1 VYRRRTQL
9 AGIIFLIACFSG
21 CGATRPMK
29 YYILD
34 PGPVPAASGAAQYP
48 VTLLVGRITAS
59 HLYRDD
65 RLVYGSGPVQLGVY
79 SYDRWAEPPAD
90 MIQDLL
96 VSSLRSTG
104 QYRAVSALNSN
115 IRGDYVV
122 RGHLWAISEV
132 DKPELTARFS
142 LQIELFDP
150 STRTT
155 VWSSRYEHDEPA
167 QGKTVQS
174 VVEAMDKNV
183 RAGLQQLTAG
193 LSEYFASHPAPQPAQ
208 QPAGN

>member
-1 VYRRRTQL
+1 MLRRRTQT
-9 AGIIFLIACFSG
+9 AGILLLMMILSG

-29 YYILD
+29 YYVLD

-65 RLVYGSGPVQLGVY
+65 RLVYGSGPVQLGVFDY
-79 SYDRWAEPPAD
+79 ERWAEPPAD

-96 VSSLRSTG
+96 IGSLRSTG
-104 QYRAVSALNSN
+104 QYRAVSGLSSN
-115 IRGDYVV
+115 VRGDYIV
-122 RGHLWAISEV
+122 RGHLWGISEV
-132 DKPELTARFS
+132 DQPELMARFS

-150 STRTT
+150 KTRTT
-155 VWSSRYEHDEPA
+155 VWSSKYEHDEPA
-167 QGKTVQS
+167 QGKTVQA
-174 VVEAMDKNV
+174 VVEAMNKNV
-183 RAGLQQLTAG
+183 HAGLKQLTTG
-193 LSEYFASHPAPQPAQ
+193 LSEYFASHPVE

>member
-1 VYRRRTQL
+1 VSRRRTQL
-9 AGIIFLIACFSG
+9 VGIIFLIVCFSG

-34 PGPVPAASGAAQYP
+34 PGPAPAASGSAHYP

-96 VSSLRSTG
+96 ISTLRSSGQYRNVSSLS
-104 QYRAVSALNSN
+104 SN
-115 IRGDYVV
+115 VRGDYIV

-132 DKPELTARFS
+132 DKPELMARFS

-150 STRTT
+150 TARAT

-167 QGKTVQS
+167 QGKTVQA

-183 RAGLQQLTAG
+183 RAGLQQLAAG
-193 LSEYFASHPAPQPAQ
+193 LSEYFASHPAQ
-208 QPAGN
+208 QPSAN

>member
-1 VYRRRTQL
+1 VSRRRTQT

-34 PGPVPAASGAAQYP
+34 PGPPTAAQGVAPLP
-48 VTLLVGRITAS
+48 VTLLVGRIAAS

-65 RLVYGSGPVQLGVY
+65 RIVYGSGPVQLGVF
-79 SYDRWAEPPAD
+79 SYERWAEPPAD

-96 VSSLRSTG
+96 ISALRSTG
-104 QYRAVSALNSN
+104 QYRAVSSLSSN
-115 IRGDYVV
+115 VRGDYIV

-132 DKPELTARFS
+132 DQPELMARFS
-142 LQIELFDP
+142 LQIELFDTN
-150 STRTT
+150 TRTT
-155 VWSSRYEHDEPA
+155 VWSSTYEHDEPA
-167 QGKTVQS
+167 QAKTVQS

-183 RAGLQQLTAG
+183 RAGLQQLTKG
-193 LSEYFASHPAPQPAQ
+193 LGEYLASHPAQ
-208 QPAGN
+208 QPAEN

>member
-1 VYRRRTQL
+1 MYRRRTQL
-9 AGIIFLIACFSG
+9 AATIFLIACFSG

-29 YYILD
+29 YYVLD
-34 PGPVPAASGAAQYP
+34 PGPAPAASGGAQYP
-48 VTLLVGRITAS
+48 ITLLVGRITAS

-79 SYDRWAEPPAD
+79 SYNRWAEPPAD

-96 VSSLRSTG
+96 VSTLRSSG
-104 QYRAVSALNSN
+104 QYRAVSTLSSN
-115 IRGDYVV
+115 VRGDYVV

-132 DKPELTARFS
+132 DQPQLMARFS

-183 RAGLQQLTAG
+183 RAGLQQLASG
-193 LSEYFASHPAPQPAQ
+193 VSEYFASHPVQ
-208 QPAGN
+208 QPAAN

>member
-1 VYRRRTQL
+1 VLRRRTQT
-9 AGIIFLIACFSG
+9 AGILLLMMILSG

-29 YYILD
+29 YYVLD

-65 RLVYGSGPVQLGVY
+65 RLVYGSGPVQLGVFDY
-79 SYDRWAEPPAD
+79 ERWAEPPAD

-96 VSSLRSTG
+96 IGSLRSTG
-104 QYRAVSALNSN
+104 QYRAVSGLSSN
-115 IRGDYVV
+115 VRGDYIV
-122 RGHLWAISEV
+122 RGHLWSISEV
-132 DKPELTARFS
+132 DQPELMARFS

-150 STRTT
+150 KTRTT
-155 VWSSRYEHDEPA
+155 VWSSKYEHDEPA
-167 QGKTVQS
+167 QGKTVQA
-174 VVEAMDKNV
+174 VVEAMNKNV
-183 RAGLQQLTAG
+183 HAGLQQLTTG
-193 LSEYFASHPAPQPAQ
+193 LSEYFASHPVE

>member
-1 VYRRRTQL
+1 VTRRRTQL
-9 AGIIFLIACFSG
+9 AGIIVLMVCFSR
-21 CGATRPMK
+21 CGTTRPMK
-29 YYILD
+29 YYVLD
-34 PGPVPAASGAAQYP
+34 PGPVPAATSATQYP
-48 VTLLVGRITAS
+48 VTLLVGRISAS

-79 SYDRWAEPPAD
+79 SYDRWAEPPSD

-96 VSSLRSTG
+96 VSFLRSTD
-104 QYRAVSALNSN
+104 QYRAVSTISSN
-115 IRGDYVV
+115 VRGDYIV

-132 DKPELTARFS
+132 DRHELMARFS

-150 STRTT
+150 NTRST

-183 RAGLQQLTAG
+183 RAGMQQLTAG
-193 LSEYFASHPAPQPAQ
+193 LSEYFASHPVQ
-208 QPAGN
+208 QPAGK